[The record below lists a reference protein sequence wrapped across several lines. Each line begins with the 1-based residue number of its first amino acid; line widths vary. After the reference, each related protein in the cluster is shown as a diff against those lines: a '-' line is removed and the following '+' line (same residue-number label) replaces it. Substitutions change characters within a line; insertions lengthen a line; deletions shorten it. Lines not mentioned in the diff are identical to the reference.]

1 MTRLTEEDTNLLLAI
16 TSAEFRF
23 RTYLNWKRMEF
34 GRQLS
39 KGSTV
44 FVEVKGISK
53 FLPGIVRYKGELP
66 PGLGTWFG
74 VELIKNPGSG
84 TCDGRFRSKRYFT
97 CRPNSGVF
105 VGLDKLSPREDKDD
119 KKPSKTTKKDENNL
133 ESPLKASILSF
144 CKVKHELRSFQ
155 GIDVVLKP
163 DERVVTFINNS
174 PARGTVRYIAE
185 EKDSTGNSFI
195 IVGLELDERLG
206 SGCGKRFGIQKFVA
220 KRDHAIFVP
229 LETAIPEVD
238 FDEYPK
244 QAAGQESSPV
254 TSSERKREQVK
265 GLERCLREKE
275 QQVAHFQA
283 QLREK
288 EQEEGNIRSQ
298 LYEKEHQLTYVQ
310 GQLQEKHKQLLNSE
324 LQITE
329 MEEQMTNIREQVRE
343 KDGQVRA
350 MTENLREKDEQLV
363 NSEGQVREVTQQL
376 VNVQAQIQEKNE
388 ETATDLLAQTA
399 ALQRQ
404 LGVKDQELNEIQQT
418 LLTAQRALNERQQSP
433 DWVISRDQIQLTD
446 KILGQG
452 GWGVVVKGKYCGC
465 AIAVKQIHQLIL
477 SPHNLRLFEREMDIA
492 SRCRHPCFLQFIGA
506 TNDEGSPL
514 FVTELMERSLRA
526 LLGQRSLSESEIS
539 VISLDVARALSYLHQ
554 KQPSPIIHRDVSS
567 ANVLLWR

>member
-1 MTRLTEEDTNLLLAI
+1 MYLLWPVWIVVPTLESVDRIVVPTADSVGLKTKSTPSQVLRGELFEVAPEAEQPTDLTRVAVVGIERKSLRLEFPTGDMTRLTEEDTNLLLAI

-195 IVGLELDERLG
+195 IVGLELVG
-206 SGCGKRFGIQKFVA
+206 S
-220 KRDHAIFVP
+220 
-229 LETAIPEVD
+229 
-238 FDEYPK
+238 
-244 QAAGQESSPV
+244 S
-254 TSSERKREQVK
+254 
-265 GLERCLREKE
+265 
-275 QQVAHFQA
+275 
-283 QLREK
+283 
-288 EQEEGNIRSQ
+288 
-298 LYEKEHQLTYVQ
+298 
-310 GQLQEKHKQLLNSE
+310 
-324 LQITE
+324 
-329 MEEQMTNIREQVRE
+329 
-343 KDGQVRA
+343 
-350 MTENLREKDEQLV
+350 
-363 NSEGQVREVTQQL
+363 
-376 VNVQAQIQEKNE
+376 
-388 ETATDLLAQTA
+388 
-399 ALQRQ
+399 
-404 LGVKDQELNEIQQT
+404 
-418 LLTAQRALNERQQSP
+418 
-433 DWVISRDQIQLTD
+433 
-446 KILGQG
+446 
-452 GWGVVVKGKYCGC
+452 KY
-465 AIAVKQIHQLIL
+465 
-477 SPHNLRLFEREMDIA
+477 
-492 SRCRHPCFLQFIGA
+492 
-506 TNDEGSPL
+506 
-514 FVTELMERSLRA
+514 
-526 LLGQRSLSESEIS
+526 
-539 VISLDVARALSYLHQ
+539 
-554 KQPSPIIHRDVSS
+554 
-567 ANVLLWR
+567 